1 MMKRRDFLRTGVGAA
16 GLIGTASGS
25 ANAAAPQTASN
36 AIAKE
41 TPAIL
46 KSYTAEDHRRR
57 LESIRFCR
65 EGIRSCM
72 RQHLITSYLP
82 AQATYNFGEY
92 PARSPWKIDEYD
104 EQELDRLRDHGIQII
119 QVFDDW
125 NDSIRLF
132 GGDKYSAVN
141 PAGFRR
147 FIELAHDRGIKVL
160 PYISTGFLQRTD
172 PDFRPEWSRD
182 GDFLTLGFWNMA
194 RCAPASTGWRA
205 FLLPK
210 ILQVLDEYGADGI
223 YNDGGYLANFH
234 NLKAGPTPDEVEA
247 FEESAE
253 YDGAFTDLLA
263 LLYAEVKRRGGILKL
278 HVNTQE
284 QPMSG
289 GLKVYD
295 YLWVGEGVGNLD
307 AMREKVKGY
316 EPYLVPC
323 PDMTYAKTAS
333 KDEAYLQAIPYMQF
347 PILQAGKPFTGE
359 RAMIPGVAYSDNES
373 DFWMKLCREAWEF
386 YQTHPDGPYS
396 YSAWDY
402 VPGRPEVRPT
412 HAYWLKQYMPLVE
425 EGTWAWLEAGD
436 STLFDG
442 PLPAKVVVSAFANRD
457 VYVVIANY
465 AEDAV
470 EVTTKDTY
478 VSTITPDAPRQH
490 WKVAGRS
497 LEILR
502 LHT

>member
-16 GLIGTASGS
+16 GLIGTASAS
-25 ANAAAPQTASN
+25 AKTVAPQPASN
-36 AIAKE
+36 SITAQ

-46 KSYTAEDHRRR
+46 KSYNAEDHRRR
-57 LESIRFCR
+57 LESIQYCR
-65 EGIRSCM
+65 ERIRSCM

-92 PARSPWKIDEYD
+92 PARSPWEIDEYD

-125 NDSIRLF
+125 NDSVRLF

-172 PDFRPEWSRD
+172 PDFRPEWSRE
-182 GDFLTLGFWNMA
+182 GEFLVLGFWNMA
-194 RCAPASTGWRA
+194 RCSPASAGWRA

-247 FEESAE
+247 FEETPE
-253 YDGAFTDLLA
+253 YDGAFADLLA

-278 HVNTQE
+278 HVNGQE

-289 GLKVYD
+289 GMKVYD

-323 PDMTYAKTAS
+323 PDMTYAKTRS

-347 PILQAGKPFTGE
+347 PILQAGRPFTGE

-412 HAYWLKQYMPLVE
+412 HAHWLKQYMPLVE
-425 EGTWAWLEAGD
+425 EGTWAWIEAGD
-436 STLFDG
+436 STLFEG
-442 PLPAKVVVSAFANRD
+442 PLPANVVVSAFANRD

-470 EVTTKDTY
+470 EVTTKDSY
-478 VSTITPDAPRQH
+478 VSTITPDAPRKQ
-490 WKVAGRS
+490 WQIAGRS
-497 LEILR
+497 LEIVR
-502 LHT
+502 LQR